1 MTPKERLDLIHK
13 KQLCLFCLRHLMGKE
28 CETMGKWPNCTIDGC
43 GKPHHEMLHE
53 VLKAGKP
60 SVPVKKTEP
69 PSDPPATAALMAH
82 LKRELLEGLGIDPDT
97 LEVRIRVQGPGE
109 RGRPH
114 SGGGAAGSAA
124 IEIGGRKLSGKLLE
138 AFSVL
143 YQAGEKFE
151 SYMGEGR
158 QQMVGSVD
166 SAEAPEETAPEDWD
180 GLKIRDR
187 GHMP

>member
-1 MTPKERLDLIHK
+1 MIHK

-60 SVPVKKTEP
+60 SVPAKRAEP
-69 PSDPPATAALMAH
+69 PSGPPLAAGRVLAPLAY
-82 LKRELLEGLGIDPDT
+82 LKRELLESLGIDPDT

-109 RGRPH
+109 RGRSP
-114 SGGGAAGSAA
+114 SGSGAVGSVVR
-124 IEIGGRKLSGKLLE
+124 EIGGRKLSGKLLE
-138 AFSVL
+138 AFSLL
-143 YQAGEKFE
+143 YQAGEKFV
-151 SYMGEGR
+151 SYMSEGR

-180 GLKIRDR
+180 RLKIQDR
-187 GHMP
+187 GHML